1 VTNRIDRAFD
11 RLRSANEG
19 ALVAFITA
27 GDPTIEGTPQLI
39 ADLAEAGADIVE
51 LGVPYSD
58 PLADGPVIQD
68 STQRALDRG
77 TTPDTVFKLVKQAR
91 ELTDVP
97 IVLMTAYNIALKY
110 GLDRYAKTC
119 AEYGADGCILTDL
132 PPEGSADWKDAA
144 DASGIAT
151 VFLVAPTSTPE
162 RIALI
167 TKYSTGFIYCVSRT
181 GVTGARQELPT
192 ELRELVSTIRSG
204 TDKPVCVGFGVS
216 SAEHVKQVVDLADGA
231 VIGSA
236 LVTFLNKYKDSP
248 NLSQEVKALVADWK
262 KGTVRG

>member
-19 ALVAFITA
+19 ALIAFVTA
-27 GDPTIEGTPQLI
+27 GDPSIEGTPQLI
-39 ADLAEAGADIVE
+39 ADLASAGADIVE

-58 PLADGPVIQD
+58 PLADGPTIQD

-77 TTPDTVFKLVKQAR
+77 TTPDTVFQLVRQAR
-91 ELTDVP
+91 TLTEVP

-119 AEYGADGCILTDL
+119 SEYGADGCILTDL
-132 PPEGSADWKDAA
+132 PPEGSADWKAAA
-144 DASGIAT
+144 DAAGVST
-151 VFLVAPTSTPE
+151 VFLVAPTSTPD

-181 GVTGARQELPT
+181 GVTGTRQELPT
-192 ELRELVSTIRSG
+192 ELRDLVTNIRSG
-204 TDKPVCVGFGVS
+204 TDKPVCVGFGIS
-216 SAEHVKQVVDLADGA
+216 SADHVKQVVDFADGA

-236 LVTFLNKYKDSP
+236 LVSFLHKNRDNS
-248 NLSQEVKALVADWK
+248 NLADETRSLVSDWK
-262 KGTVRG
+262 KGTIRD

>member
-1 VTNRIDRAFD
+1 MTNRIDRAFA

-58 PLADGPVIQD
+58 PLADGPTIQD

-77 TTPDTVFKLVKQAR
+77 TTPDTVFELVRAAR
-91 ELTDVP
+91 EKTDVP

-110 GLDRYAKTC
+110 GLDPYAKTC
-119 AEYGADGCILTDL
+119 AEVGVDGCILTDL
-132 PPEGSADWKDAA
+132 PPEGSTDWKAAA
-144 DASGIAT
+144 DAAGVAT

-167 TKYSTGFIYCVSRT
+167 TRYSTGFIYCVSRT
-181 GVTGARQELPT
+181 GVTGSRQELPA
-192 ELRELVSTIRSG
+192 ELKALVATIRSG
-204 TDKPVCVGFGVS
+204 TDKPVCVGFGIS
-216 SAEHVKQVVDLADGA
+216 STEHVKQVVDFADGA

-236 LVTFLNKYKDSP
+236 LVSYLHNNRDQP
-248 NLSQEVKALVADWK
+248 NLSGDVRSLISEWK
-262 KGTVRG
+262 KGTIRN